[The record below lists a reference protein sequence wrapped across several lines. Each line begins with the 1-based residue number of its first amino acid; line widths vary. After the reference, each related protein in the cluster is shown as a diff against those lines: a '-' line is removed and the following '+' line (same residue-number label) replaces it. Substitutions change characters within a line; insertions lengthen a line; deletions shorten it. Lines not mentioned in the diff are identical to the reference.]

1 MKKLFS
7 GLLVFLLAVTMFA
20 DSKDVVEGV
29 IEVADEGKFPAGHF
43 GQAAGYLPGDSIF
56 VSNPATG
63 VTLQFLN
70 LGTLDSAEGVAVLLS
85 KESAKTLGLDKDKNV
100 RCKLNMRYGSFD
112 ESVVGQAVIDE
123 SDAARMNEK
132 KENAELAKADVEVPA
147 EEKAAE
153 PVAVEEI
160 PAETVEA
167 VAAETVEAVAA
178 ETVEAVAEETVPA
191 AGVPLIEE
199 EEIAEETVED
209 IPAETEEAVAVAV
222 ESEEEIVE
230 DYEMDDEDF
239 AGTKKAVEAPSP
251 AEIAE
256 VEEAKENTAE
266 EIVAAEAVTEEAV
279 TEEAVNE
286 EIIAEE
292 VPAEEKTAPVVEESV
307 LAEVETK
314 PVEEEIVAEDE
325 EYAPIV
331 LVPTEKVVPETTPA
345 ETVEIEST
353 MSSREETAVSVV
365 PVAESAAE
373 DKIEVAENRTA
384 SPKTSFEKYIV
395 ESESLLPKNRWYVQ
409 IASYGNVENI
419 EKTVSKYSKYPL
431 NLVPNGKGA
440 YRVIVGPLNE
450 DEYASVLKKFQAFGF
465 KDAFLRKKYSVKII
479 TT

>member
-20 DSKDVVEGV
+20 DSKDVVDGV

-85 KESAKTLGLDKDKNV
+85 KESAKTLGLDKEKNV

-160 PAETVEA
+160 P
-167 VAAETVEAVAA
+167 AETVEAVAA

-256 VEEAKENTAE
+256 VEEEKENTAE

-279 TEEAVNE
+279 TEEAVTEEAVTE

-292 VPAEEKTAPVVEESV
+292 VPTEEKTAPVVEESV

-373 DKIEVAENRTA
+373 NKIEVAETRTA

-450 DEYASVLKKFQAFGF
+450 DEYASVLKKFKAFGF
-465 KDAFLRKKYSVKII
+465 KDAFLRKK
-479 TT
+479 

>member
-20 DSKDVVEGV
+20 DSKDVVDGV

-167 VAAETVEAVAA
+167 VA
-178 ETVEAVAEETVPA
+178 EETVPA

-222 ESEEEIVE
+222 ESEEEIIE

-256 VEEAKENTAE
+256 VEEEKENTAE

-286 EIIAEE
+286 EAVNEEAVTEETIAEE

-373 DKIEVAENRTA
+373 NKIEVAETRTA

-450 DEYASVLKKFQAFGF
+450 DEYASVLKKFKAFGF
-465 KDAFLRKKYSVKII
+465 KDAFLRKK
-479 TT
+479 

>member
-123 SDAARMNEK
+123 SDAARMNDK

-167 VAAETVEAVAA
+167 VA
-178 ETVEAVAEETVPA
+178 EETVPA
-191 AGVPLIEE
+191 AGVPLVEE

-222 ESEEEIVE
+222 ESEEEIIE

-256 VEEAKENTAE
+256 VEEEKENTAE

-279 TEEAVNE
+279 TEEAVTEEAVNE
-286 EIIAEE
+286 EAVTEETIAEE

-373 DKIEVAENRTA
+373 NKIEVAETRTA

-419 EKTVSKYSKYPL
+419 EKTVSKYLKYPL

-450 DEYASVLKKFQAFGF
+450 DEYASVLKKFKAFGF
-465 KDAFLRKKYSVKII
+465 KDAFLRKK
-479 TT
+479 

>member
-85 KESAKTLGLDKDKNV
+85 KESAKTLGLDKEKNV

-123 SDAARMNEK
+123 SDAARMNDK

-160 PAETVEA
+160 P
-167 VAAETVEAVAA
+167 AETVEAVAA

-222 ESEEEIVE
+222 ESEEEIIE

-256 VEEAKENTAE
+256 VEEEKENTAE
-266 EIVAAEAVTEEAV
+266 EIVAAEAVNEEAV
-279 TEEAVNE
+279 TEKAVTE
-286 EIIAEE
+286 ETIAEE

-314 PVEEEIVAEDE
+314 PVEEENVAEDE

-373 DKIEVAENRTA
+373 NKIEVAETRTA
-384 SPKTSFEKYIV
+384 SPKTSFGKYIV
-395 ESESLLPKNRWYVQ
+395 ESESLLPKNRWYFQ

-450 DEYASVLKKFQAFGF
+450 DEYASVLKKFKAFGF
-465 KDAFLRKKYSVKII
+465 KDAFLRKK
-479 TT
+479 

>member
-20 DSKDVVEGV
+20 DSKDVVDGV

-85 KESAKTLGLDKDKNV
+85 KESAKTLGIDQDKNV

-123 SDAARMNEK
+123 SDAARMNDK

-160 PAETVEA
+160 P
-167 VAAETVEAVAA
+167 A

-256 VEEAKENTAE
+256 VEEEKENTAE
-266 EIVAAEAVTEEAV
+266 EIVAAEAVTEEAVNEEAVNEEAV

-373 DKIEVAENRTA
+373 NKIEVAETRTA

-450 DEYASVLKKFQAFGF
+450 DEYASVLKKFKAFGF
-465 KDAFLRKKYSVKII
+465 KDAFLRKK
-479 TT
+479 

>member
-1 MKKLFS
+1 M
-7 GLLVFLLAVTMFA
+7 
-20 DSKDVVEGV
+20 
-29 IEVADEGKFPAGHF
+29 
-43 GQAAGYLPGDSIF
+43 
-56 VSNPATG
+56 
-63 VTLQFLN
+63 
-70 LGTLDSAEGVAVLLS
+70 
-85 KESAKTLGLDKDKNV
+85 
-100 RCKLNMRYGSFD
+100 
-112 ESVVGQAVIDE
+112 
-123 SDAARMNEK
+123 
-132 KENAELAKADVEVPA
+132 
-147 EEKAAE
+147 
-153 PVAVEEI
+153 
-160 PAETVEA
+160 EA
-167 VAAETVEAVAA
+167 VAAETL
-178 ETVEAVAEETVPA
+178 EAVAEETVPA

-256 VEEAKENTAE
+256 VEEEKENTAE
-266 EIVAAEAVTEEAV
+266 EIVASEAVTEEAV
-279 TEEAVNE
+279 TEEAVNEEAVNE

-373 DKIEVAENRTA
+373 NKIEVAETRTA

-450 DEYASVLKKFQAFGF
+450 DEYASVLKKFKAFGF
-465 KDAFLRKKYSVKII
+465 KDAFLRKK
-479 TT
+479 

>member
-85 KESAKTLGLDKDKNV
+85 KESAKTLGIDKDKNV

-123 SDAARMNEK
+123 SDAARMNDK

-160 PAETVEA
+160 P
-167 VAAETVEAVAA
+167 A

-256 VEEAKENTAE
+256 VEEEKENTAE

-279 TEEAVNE
+279 TEEAVTE
-286 EIIAEE
+286 ETIAEE

-373 DKIEVAENRTA
+373 NKIEVAETRTA

-450 DEYASVLKKFQAFGF
+450 DEYASVLKKFKAFGF
-465 KDAFLRKKYSVKII
+465 KDAFLRKK
-479 TT
+479 

>member
-123 SDAARMNEK
+123 SDAARMNDK

-167 VAAETVEAVAA
+167 VA
-178 ETVEAVAEETVPA
+178 EETVPA
-191 AGVPLIEE
+191 AGVPLVEE

-256 VEEAKENTAE
+256 VEEEKENTAE

-279 TEEAVNE
+279 TEEAVTEEAVNE
-286 EIIAEE
+286 EAVTEETIAEE

-373 DKIEVAENRTA
+373 NKIEVAETRTA

-450 DEYASVLKKFQAFGF
+450 DEYASVLKKFKAFGF
-465 KDAFLRKKYSVKII
+465 KDAFLRKK
-479 TT
+479 

>member
-20 DSKDVVEGV
+20 DSKDVVDGV

-167 VAAETVEAVAA
+167 VAAETVEAVA
-178 ETVEAVAEETVPA
+178 EETVPA

-256 VEEAKENTAE
+256 VEEEKENTAE

-279 TEEAVNE
+279 TEE
-286 EIIAEE
+286 IIAEE
-292 VPAEEKTAPVVEESV
+292 VPTEEKTAPVVEESV

-373 DKIEVAENRTA
+373 NKIEVAETRTA

-450 DEYASVLKKFQAFGF
+450 DEYASVLKKFKAFGF
-465 KDAFLRKKYSVKII
+465 KDAFLRKK
-479 TT
+479 

>member
-167 VAAETVEAVAA
+167 VAAETV
-178 ETVEAVAEETVPA
+178 PA

-256 VEEAKENTAE
+256 VEEEKENAAE
-266 EIVAAEAVTEEAV
+266 EIV
-279 TEEAVNE
+279 TEEAVNEEAVTE

-292 VPAEEKTAPVVEESV
+292 VPAEETIAEEVPAEEKTASVVEESV

-353 MSSREETAVSVV
+353 MSPREETAVSVV

-373 DKIEVAENRTA
+373 NKIEVAETRTA

-450 DEYASVLKKFQAFGF
+450 DEYASVLKKFKAFGF
-465 KDAFLRKKYSVKII
+465 KDAFLRKK
-479 TT
+479 

>member
-123 SDAARMNEK
+123 SDAARMNDK

-160 PAETVEA
+160 P
-167 VAAETVEAVAA
+167 A

-222 ESEEEIVE
+222 ESEEEIIE

-256 VEEAKENTAE
+256 VEEEKENTAE
-266 EIVAAEAVTEEAV
+266 EIVTEEAVAEEAVAEEAVAEEAV

-292 VPAEEKTAPVVEESV
+292 VPAEEKTASVVEESV

-373 DKIEVAENRTA
+373 NKIEVAETRTA

-450 DEYASVLKKFQAFGF
+450 DEYASVLKKFKAFGF
-465 KDAFLRKKYSVKII
+465 KDAFLRKK
-479 TT
+479 

>member
-20 DSKDVVEGV
+20 DSKDVVDGV

-167 VAAETVEAVAA
+167 VAAETVEAVA
-178 ETVEAVAEETVPA
+178 EETVPA

-222 ESEEEIVE
+222 ESEEEIIE

-256 VEEAKENTAE
+256 VEEEKENTAE

-279 TEEAVNE
+279 AEEAVNE
-286 EIIAEE
+286 EAVTEETIAEE

-373 DKIEVAENRTA
+373 NKIEVAETRTV

-450 DEYASVLKKFQAFGF
+450 DEYASVLKKFKAFGF
-465 KDAFLRKKYSVKII
+465 KDAFLRKK
-479 TT
+479 

>member
-20 DSKDVVEGV
+20 DSKDVVDGV

-167 VAAETVEAVAA
+167 VA
-178 ETVEAVAEETVPA
+178 EETVPA

-256 VEEAKENTAE
+256 VEEEKENTAE

-279 TEEAVNE
+279 AEEAVNE
-286 EIIAEE
+286 EAVTEETIAEE

-314 PVEEEIVAEDE
+314 AVEEENVAEDE

-373 DKIEVAENRTA
+373 NKIEVAETRTA

-450 DEYASVLKKFQAFGF
+450 DEYASVLKKFKAFGF
-465 KDAFLRKKYSVKII
+465 KDAFLRKK
-479 TT
+479 

>member
-85 KESAKTLGLDKDKNV
+85 KESAKTLGIDKDKNV

-123 SDAARMNEK
+123 SDAARMNDK

-167 VAAETVEAVAA
+167 VPA

-256 VEEAKENTAE
+256 VEEEKENTAE

-279 TEEAVNE
+279 TEEAVTE
-286 EIIAEE
+286 ETIAEE

-373 DKIEVAENRTA
+373 NKIEVAETRTA

-450 DEYASVLKKFQAFGF
+450 DEYASVLKKFKAFGF
-465 KDAFLRKKYSVKII
+465 KDAFLRKK
-479 TT
+479 

>member
-85 KESAKTLGLDKDKNV
+85 KESAKTLGLDQGKNV

-123 SDAARMNEK
+123 SDAARMNDK

-167 VAAETVEAVAA
+167 VAAETL
-178 ETVEAVAEETVPA
+178 EAVAEETVPA

-256 VEEAKENTAE
+256 VEEEKENTAE
-266 EIVAAEAVTEEAV
+266 EIVASEAVTEEAV
-279 TEEAVNE
+279 TEEAVNEEAVNE

-373 DKIEVAENRTA
+373 NKIEVAETRTA

-450 DEYASVLKKFQAFGF
+450 DEYASVLKKFKAFGF
-465 KDAFLRKKYSVKII
+465 KDAFLRKK
-479 TT
+479 

>member
-85 KESAKTLGLDKDKNV
+85 KESAKTLGIDKDKNV

-123 SDAARMNEK
+123 SDAARMNDK

-160 PAETVEA
+160 P
-167 VAAETVEAVAA
+167 AETVEAVAA

-222 ESEEEIVE
+222 ESEEEIIE

-256 VEEAKENTAE
+256 VEEEKENTAE

-279 TEEAVNE
+279 AEEAVTE
-286 EIIAEE
+286 EIIAEEVPAEETIAEE

-373 DKIEVAENRTA
+373 NKIEVAETRTA

-450 DEYASVLKKFQAFGF
+450 DEYASVLKKFKAFGF
-465 KDAFLRKKYSVKII
+465 KDAFLRKK
-479 TT
+479 

>member
-20 DSKDVVEGV
+20 DSKDVVDGV

-167 VAAETVEAVAA
+167 VA
-178 ETVEAVAEETVPA
+178 EETVPA

-199 EEIAEETVED
+199 EEISEETVED

-239 AGTKKAVEAPSP
+239 SGTKKAVEAPSP
-251 AEIAE
+251 A
-256 VEEAKENTAE
+256 
-266 EIVAAEAVTEEAV
+266 
-279 TEEAVNE
+279 
-286 EIIAEE
+286 
-292 VPAEEKTAPVVEESV
+292 
-307 LAEVETK
+307 
-314 PVEEEIVAEDE
+314 
-325 EYAPIV
+325 
-331 LVPTEKVVPETTPA
+331 
-345 ETVEIEST
+345 
-353 MSSREETAVSVV
+353 
-365 PVAESAAE
+365 
-373 DKIEVAENRTA
+373 
-384 SPKTSFEKYIV
+384 
-395 ESESLLPKNRWYVQ
+395 
-409 IASYGNVENI
+409 
-419 EKTVSKYSKYPL
+419 
-431 NLVPNGKGA
+431 
-440 YRVIVGPLNE
+440 
-450 DEYASVLKKFQAFGF
+450 
-465 KDAFLRKKYSVKII
+465 
-479 TT
+479 

>member
-85 KESAKTLGLDKDKNV
+85 KESAKTLGLDQEKNV

-123 SDAARMNEK
+123 SDAARMNDK

-160 PAETVEA
+160 P
-167 VAAETVEAVAA
+167 AETVEAVAA

-222 ESEEEIVE
+222 ESEEEIIE

-256 VEEAKENTAE
+256 VEEEKENTAE
-266 EIVAAEAVTEEAV
+266 EIVVSEAVTEEAV
-279 TEEAVNE
+279 AEEAVTE
-286 EIIAEE
+286 EIIAEEVPAEETIAEE

-314 PVEEEIVAEDE
+314 AVEEENVAEDE

-373 DKIEVAENRTA
+373 NKIEVAETRTA

-450 DEYASVLKKFQAFGF
+450 DEYASVLKKFKAFGF
-465 KDAFLRKKYSVKII
+465 KDAFLRKK
-479 TT
+479 

>member
-85 KESAKTLGLDKDKNV
+85 KESAKTLGLDKEKNV

-123 SDAARMNEK
+123 SDAARMNDK

-160 PAETVEA
+160 P
-167 VAAETVEAVAA
+167 AETVEAVAA

-256 VEEAKENTAE
+256 VEEEKENAAE
-266 EIVAAEAVTEEAV
+266 EIVTEEAVAAEAVTEEAV
-279 TEEAVNE
+279 AEEAVNE

-373 DKIEVAENRTA
+373 NKIEVAETRTA

-450 DEYASVLKKFQAFGF
+450 DEYASVLKKFKAFGF
-465 KDAFLRKKYSVKII
+465 KDAFLRKK
-479 TT
+479 

>member
-167 VAAETVEAVAA
+167 VA
-178 ETVEAVAEETVPA
+178 EETVPA

-256 VEEAKENTAE
+256 VEEEKENTAE

-279 TEEAVNE
+279 NEEAVTE
-286 EIIAEE
+286 ETIAEE

-373 DKIEVAENRTA
+373 NKIEVAETRTA

-450 DEYASVLKKFQAFGF
+450 DEYASVLKKFKAFGF
-465 KDAFLRKKYSVKII
+465 KDAFLRKK
-479 TT
+479 